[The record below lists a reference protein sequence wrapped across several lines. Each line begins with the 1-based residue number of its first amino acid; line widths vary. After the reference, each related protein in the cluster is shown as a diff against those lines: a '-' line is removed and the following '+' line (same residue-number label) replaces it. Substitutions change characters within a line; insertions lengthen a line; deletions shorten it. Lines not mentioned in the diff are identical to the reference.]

1 MRYAFIKESL
11 GDIELKGIPVSL
23 RCQILEVSVSGY
35 HGWVKRQTAPAPKKK
50 IVSPET
56 ILGQAKIIRE
66 EMGYTPGYRQMHA
79 LMQHRGVKVGVKR
92 LRAVLRFNGIIGYRF
107 FKRTV
112 TTTDSNHTMPVYPNL
127 LKRAFTPGVLNRAWV
142 SDITYL
148 PTPEGW
154 AFLAT
159 IMDLGSRRILGWAID
174 TSMTVSLVL
183 KALNMAVETRGEKAV
198 AGTIMHSDRGTQ
210 YCSRSFQ
217 NRLRELDM
225 LCSMSDVGQ
234 CWDNAPGEAIWSSLK
249 RETLIGR
256 KRFDSY
262 VDAVETVIRWINIYN
277 TKRPHSTINMMSP
290 LDYEA
295 QLHNHAQEV
304 TF

>member
-1 MRYAFIKESL
+1 
-11 GDIELKGIPVSL
+11 
-23 RCQILEVSVSGY
+23 
-35 HGWVKRQTAPAPKKK
+35 
-50 IVSPET
+50 
-56 ILGQAKIIRE
+56 
-66 EMGYTPGYRQMHA
+66 MGYTPGYRQMHA
-79 LMQHRGVKVGVKR
+79 LMQRRGIKVGTKR
-92 LRAVLRFNGIIGYRF
+92 LRRVLRFNGIIGYRF

-112 TTTDSNHTMPVYPNL
+112 KTTDSSHTLPVYPNL
-127 LKRAFTPGVLNRAWV
+127 LERNFVPGVLNRAWV

-148 PTPEGW
+148 PTTEGW

-183 KALNMAVETRGEKAV
+183 KAFNMAVEIRGESAV

-210 YCSRSFQ
+210 YCCRSFQ

-234 CWDNAPGEAIWSSLK
+234 CWDNAPGESIWSSLK

-262 VDAVETVIRWINIYN
+262 VEAVETVSNWINVYN

-290 LDYEA
+290 FDYET
-295 QLHNHAQEV
+295 QLVNHIQKVAL
-304 TF
+304 

>member
-1 MRYAFIKESL
+1 MRYAYIRESL
-11 GDIELKGIPVSL
+11 QDHELKGIPIAL
-23 RCQILEVSVSGY
+23 RCQVLGVSISGY
-35 HGWVKRQTAPAPKKK
+35 HAWVKRQSHPTEKKA

-56 ILGQAKIIRE
+56 LLGQAKIIRE

-79 LMQHRGVKVGVKR
+79 LMQRRGIKVGTKR
-92 LRAVLRFNGIIGYRF
+92 LRRVLRFNGIIGYRF

-112 TTTDSNHTMPVYPNL
+112 KTTDSSHTLPVYPNL
-127 LKRAFTPGVLNRAWV
+127 LERNFVPGVLNRAWV

-183 KALNMAVETRGEKAV
+183 KAFNMAVETRGESAV

-210 YCSRSFQ
+210 YCCHRFQ

-225 LCSMSDVGQ
+225 LCSMSEVGQ
-234 CWDNAPGEAIWSSLK
+234 CWDNAPGESIWSSLK
-249 RETLIGR
+249 RETLIGT

-262 VDAVETVIRWINIYN
+262 VEAVETVSNWINVYN
-277 TKRPHSTINMMSP
+277 VKRPHSTINMMSP
-290 LDYEA
+290 FDYET
-295 QLHNHAQEV
+295 QLMHQVQKVAL
-304 TF
+304 